1 MLVRGRNDG
10 SQAAKDVGK
19 VDIKAERVKSLL
31 SMYGEPPSGEIR
43 MEQFE
48 AYSIDRLMGTYR
60 QPAVLGRLAPRAGGF
75 PRRPLPRRIGRRTPR
90 APLRRPRPRP
100 GRSAHANVRSRTLY
114 C

>member
-43 MEQFE
+43 MEEFE
-48 AYSIDRLMGTYR
+48 SYSIDRLMGTYR
-60 QPAVLGRLAPRAGGF
+60 QPAMLRRLAPRAGGS
-75 PRRPLPRRIGRRTPR
+75 PAPLAAPYCPPR
-90 APLRRPRPRP
+90 APCPASPPPPPPRP
-100 GRSAHANVRSRTLY
+100 
-114 C
+114 

>member
-43 MEQFE
+43 MEEFE

-60 QPAVLGRLAPRAGGF
+60 QPAMLRRLAPGGS
-75 PRRPLPRRIGRRTPR
+75 P
-90 APLRRPRPRP
+90 APLAAPYWPPRPPRP
-100 GRSAHANVRSRTLY
+100 ASPPPPPPWPPSTCQRPEPNTY

>member
-43 MEQFE
+43 MEEFE
-48 AYSIDRLMGTYR
+48 SYSIDRLMGTYR
-60 QPAVLGRLAPRAGGF
+60 QPAMLRRLAPVSHGAPCRAVLA
-75 PRRPLPRRIGRRTPR
+75 PTPPVPSLAAPAPALAAQHLPTSG
-90 APLRRPRPRP
+90 AEHLLL
-100 GRSAHANVRSRTLY
+100 S
-114 C
+114 

>member
-43 MEQFE
+43 ME
-48 AYSIDRLMGTYR
+48 
-60 QPAVLGRLAPRAGGF
+60 
-75 PRRPLPRRIGRRTPR
+75 
-90 APLRRPRPRP
+90 
-100 GRSAHANVRSRTLY
+100 
-114 C
+114 